1 MDEYY
6 RAIQSLPSWLSQPL
20 AELPVELAEQVHE
33 IRLRVG
39 CPVQMTI
46 SGVLCTSA
54 CVPALRKIVLTQLQM
69 DEIFLTL
76 CDGSVHTHQAEVAQG
91 YVTLPDG
98 CRAGLG
104 GRFFLHPT
112 QGAVLQQLHS
122 VNLRIARWKWIT
134 LPEELRS
141 LLEQR
146 LTGVLLIGEP
156 DSGKTT
162 LLRSIARALAAQDK
176 TVCVIDERREICPGA
191 TVPYEQKTMSVD
203 EISGLPKAMAVQM
216 ALRTLSP
223 QFILLDELGGTE
235 EVRALEQGM
244 FSGAAIIAT
253 LHASSWEE
261 AFCRPQLQ
269 EFRACG
275 ALQAAVLLRGRDHP
289 GQVAADIMTALRL
302 VGTFFLVVCGWC
314 AGDAVCIRT
323 QEHLEALRQTI
334 ALLEE
339 IEQEITF
346 RRADLNMLAKKL
358 QREHKLFCSAKM
370 IQTAIP
376 PQSFSPQEAAC
387 FAECFSALG
396 HTEAE
401 QACSRLAFY
410 QERFRSFLQQQEKA
424 AQSRL
429 VLAPKLGILLG
440 LTAAILLF

>member
-6 RAIQSLPSWLSQPL
+6 RAIQSLPSWLSRPL
-20 AELPVELAEQVHE
+20 AELPIELAEQVHE

-54 CVPALRKIVLTQLQM
+54 CVPALRQIVLTQLQM

-91 YVTLPDG
+91 YVTLPNG

-134 LPEELRS
+134 LPEELRG

-235 EVRALEQGM
+235 EVRVLEQGM

-275 ALQAAVLLRGRDHP
+275 TWPGSSGSGCRG
-289 GQVAADIMTALRL
+289 ADIMTALRL
-302 VGTFFLVVCGWC
+302 VGTFFLVMCGWC

>member
-6 RAIQSLPSWLSQPL
+6 RAIQSLPSWLSRPL
-20 AELPVELAEQVHE
+20 AELPIELAEQVHE

-54 CVPALRKIVLTQLQM
+54 CVPALRQIVLTQLQM

-76 CDGSVHTHQAEVAQG
+76 CGGSVHTHQAEVAQG
-91 YVTLPDG
+91 YVTLPNG

-141 LLEQR
+141 LLEQK

-162 LLRSIARALAAQDK
+162 LLRSIAQALAAQDK

-191 TVPYEQKTMSVD
+191 TVPYEQKTMAVD

-261 AFCRPQLQ
+261 ASCRPQLQ

-289 GQVAADIMTALRL
+289 GQVAAVR
-302 VGTFFLVVCGWC
+302 
-314 AGDAVCIRT
+314 
-323 QEHLEALRQTI
+323 
-334 ALLEE
+334 
-339 IEQEITF
+339 
-346 RRADLNMLAKKL
+346 ML
-358 QREHKLFCSAKM
+358 
-370 IQTAIP
+370 
-376 PQSFSPQEAAC
+376 
-387 FAECFSALG
+387 
-396 HTEAE
+396 
-401 QACSRLAFY
+401 
-410 QERFRSFLQQQEKA
+410 
-424 AQSRL
+424 
-429 VLAPKLGILLG
+429 
-440 LTAAILLF
+440 

>member
-6 RAIQSLPSWLSQPL
+6 RAIQSLPSWLSRPL

-54 CVPALRKIVLTQLQM
+54 RIPALRQIVLTQLQM

-76 CDGSVHTHQAEVAQG
+76 CGGSVHTHQAEVAQG
-91 YVTLPDG
+91 YVTLPNG

-122 VNLRIARWKWIT
+122 VNLRIARRKWIT
-134 LPEELRS
+134 LPEELRG

-162 LLRSIARALAAQDK
+162 LLRSIAQALAAQDK

-191 TVPYEQKTMSVD
+191 TVPYEQKTMAVD

-275 ALQAAVLLRGRDHP
+275 ALQAAVL
-289 GQVAADIMTALRL
+289 TALRL

-346 RRADLNMLAKKL
+346 RRADLNMLSKKL

-424 AQSRL
+424 ARSRL
-429 VLAPKLGILLG
+429 MLAPKLGILLG

>member
-6 RAIQSLPSWLSQPL
+6 RAIQSLPSWLSRPL
-20 AELPVELAEQVHE
+20 AELPIELAEQVHE

-54 CVPALRKIVLTQLQM
+54 CVPALRQIVLTQLQM
-69 DEIFLTL
+69 
-76 CDGSVHTHQAEVAQG
+76 EVAQG
-91 YVTLPDG
+91 YVTLPNG

-122 VNLRIARWKWIT
+122 VNLRIARRKWIT

-162 LLRSIARALAAQDK
+162 LLRSIARVLAAQDK

-191 TVPYEQKTMSVD
+191 TVPYEQKTMAVD

-244 FSGAAIIAT
+244 FSGSAIIAT

-289 GQVAADIMTALRL
+289 GQVAAVR
-302 VGTFFLVVCGWC
+302 
-314 AGDAVCIRT
+314 
-323 QEHLEALRQTI
+323 
-334 ALLEE
+334 
-339 IEQEITF
+339 
-346 RRADLNMLAKKL
+346 
-358 QREHKLFCSAKM
+358 
-370 IQTAIP
+370 
-376 PQSFSPQEAAC
+376 
-387 FAECFSALG
+387 
-396 HTEAE
+396 
-401 QACSRLAFY
+401 
-410 QERFRSFLQQQEKA
+410 
-424 AQSRL
+424 
-429 VLAPKLGILLG
+429 IL
-440 LTAAILLF
+440 